1 MSTAEKPLPI
11 LEHINELRRR
21 LLIALISL
29 FFTIGISLFFTE
41 KLIHILTGPI
51 GGLQVLQS
59 IDVTENLGVYMRVAL
74 LSGFILD
81 FPIIIYEL
89 LRFILPGL
97 NKKEKRFVAYS
108 IPFTTIF
115 FLAGVAFAF
124 FVMLPTALPFLMKF
138 LGVTT
143 VPRLSSYISFVTSL
157 LFWIGVSFET
167 PLFIFILAKFNIV
180 TAGMLLKGW
189 RYAIV
194 IIAVMAAMITPTVDP
209 VNMGLL
215 MLPLII
221 LYFISILFAFLA
233 RKTKK

>member
-1 MSTAEKPLPI
+1 MSETDKPRPI

-21 LLIALISL
+21 LLIALASL
-29 FFTIGISLFFTE
+29 VLTVGLSFVFTD
-41 KLIHILTGPI
+41 KLIIVLTAPV
-51 GGLQVLQS
+51 GGLQALQS

-74 LSGFILD
+74 LTGFILD

-97 NKKEKRFVAYS
+97 NAKEKRFVAFS
-108 IPFTTIF
+108 IPVTTVF
-115 FLAGVAFAF
+115 FLGGVLFAF
-124 FVMLPTALPFLMKF
+124 FVMLPAALPFLMKF

-143 VPRLSSYISFVTSL
+143 VPRLSSYISFVTNL
-157 LFWIGVSFET
+157 LFWIGISFET
-167 PLFIFILAKFNIV
+167 PLFLFILAKFNIV
-180 TAGMLLKGW
+180 TAKTLLKGW

-194 IIAVMAAMITPTVDP
+194 IIAILAAVITPTVDP

-215 MLPLII
+215 MLPLIA

-233 RKTKK
+233 RSK